1 MERLTKEEIN
11 AIAFILKKEYDSKI
25 DILNNV
31 MSEEFAKSA
40 KGKALQKTCERLESL
55 SKLNSEIAAEMLSLT
70 ESLREDYDYKGYA
83 TDYEAIYKKVC
94 PKANYADLETLKKLA
109 TYASIINPD
118 IQFVKDYVRDNYN
131 TMVKDKGKD

>member
-40 KGKALQKTCERLESL
+40 KGKALQKTCEKIKSL
-55 SKLNSEIAAEMLSLT
+55 SKVNSEIEGEIRSLIK
-70 ESLREDYDYKGYA
+70 SLREDYDYNGYD
-83 TDYEAIYKKVC
+83 TDYEVIYKKVC

-131 TMVKDKGKD
+131 TMVKDKGKN

>member
-11 AIAFILKKEYDSKI
+11 AIAFVLKKELDPKI
-25 DILNNV
+25 DILNNI

-40 KGKALQKTCERLESL
+40 KGKALQKICERLESL
-55 SKLNSEIAAEMLSLT
+55 SKLNSEIAKEMQSLT
-70 ESLREDYDYKGYA
+70 DSLREDYNYNGYSI
-83 TDYEAIYKKVC
+83 DYEAIYKKVC
-94 PKANYADLETLKKLA
+94 PKANYADLETLKKLV

-131 TMVKDKGKD
+131 TMVKDKGKG

>member
-11 AIAFILKKEYDSKI
+11 AIAFVLKKEYDSKM
-25 DILNNV
+25 DILNHTLSREFD
-31 MSEEFAKSA
+31 MSV
-40 KGKALQKTCERLESL
+40 KGRALQKTCEKIKSL
-55 SKLNSEIAAEMLSLT
+55 SKLKNEIAEEIQSLT
-70 ESLREDYDYKGYA
+70 ESLREDYDYKGYD

>member
-11 AIAFILKKEYDSKI
+11 AIAFVLKKEYDSKI
-25 DILNNV
+25 DILNHTLSREFD
-31 MSEEFAKSA
+31 MSV
-40 KGKALQKTCERLESL
+40 KGRTLQKLCERLKSL
-55 SKLNSEIAAEMLSLT
+55 SKLSSEISEEMHSLT
-70 ESLREDYDYKGYA
+70 ESLRRDYDYKGYD
-83 TDYEAIYKKVC
+83 TDYEVICKKVY

>member
-11 AIAFILKKEYDSKI
+11 AIAFILKKELDLKI
-25 DILNNV
+25 NILNNNL
-31 MSEEFAKSA
+31 SEEFAKSA

-55 SKLNSEIAAEMLSLT
+55 SKLNSEIAAEMQSLI
-70 ESLREDYDYKGYA
+70 ESLRENYDYKGYD
-83 TDYEAIYKKVC
+83 TDYEVIYKKVC

-131 TMVKDKGKD
+131 TMVKDKGKN

>member
-55 SKLNSEIAAEMLSLT
+55 SKLNSEIAEEMQ
-70 ESLREDYDYKGYA
+70 SLRDNLRRDYDYKGYD
-83 TDYEAIYKKVC
+83 TDYEVICKKVC
-94 PKANYADLETLKKLA
+94 PKADYADLETLKKLA

>member
-11 AIAFILKKEYDSKI
+11 AIAFVLKKEYDFKI
-25 DILNNV
+25 DILNNT
-31 MSEEFAKSA
+31 MSAEFAKSA
-40 KGKALQKTCERLESL
+40 KGRTLQKLCERLKSL
-55 SKLNSEIAAEMLSLT
+55 SKLSSEISEEMHSLT
-70 ESLREDYDYKGYA
+70 ESLRRDYDYKGYD
-83 TDYEAIYKKVC
+83 TDYEVICKKVC

-109 TYASIINPD
+109 TYASIINSD

>member
-11 AIAFILKKEYDSKI
+11 VITFILKKEYDSKI

-55 SKLNSEIAAEMLSLT
+55 SKLNSEIAEEMQSLT
-70 ESLREDYDYKGYA
+70 KSLREDYDYKGYA
-83 TDYEAIYKKVC
+83 TDYEVIYKKVC

>member
-25 DILNNV
+25 DILNNTL
-31 MSEEFAKSA
+31 SKEFAKSV
-40 KGKALQKTCERLESL
+40 KGKTLQKTCERIKKL
-55 SKLNSEIAAEMLSLT
+55 SKLNSEIAVEIQSLIK
-70 ESLREDYDYKGYA
+70 SLREDYNYSGYD
-83 TDYEAIYKKVC
+83 TDYEVIYKKVC
-94 PKANYADLETLKKLA
+94 PKVGYADLETVKKLT

-131 TMVKDKGKD
+131 TMVKDKEEK

>member
-11 AIAFILKKEYDSKI
+11 AIAFILKKEYDSKM
-25 DILNNV
+25 DILNHTLSREFD
-31 MSEEFAKSA
+31 MSV
-40 KGKALQKTCERLESL
+40 KGRALQKICERLKSL
-55 SKLNSEIAAEMLSLT
+55 SKLNSEIAEEMQ
-70 ESLREDYDYKGYA
+70 SLRDNLRRDYDYKGYD
-83 TDYEAIYKKVC
+83 TDYEVICKKVC
-94 PKANYADLETLKKLA
+94 PKADYADLETLKKLA

>member
-25 DILNNV
+25 DILNHTL
-31 MSEEFAKSA
+31 SREFNMSA
-40 KGKALQKTCERLESL
+40 KGKALQKICERLESL

-131 TMVKDKGKD
+131 TMVKDKGKN

>member
-11 AIAFILKKEYDSKI
+11 AITFILKKEYDSKI

-55 SKLNSEIAAEMLSLT
+55 SKLNSEIAEEMQSLT

-83 TDYEAIYKKVC
+83 TDYEVIYKKVC
-94 PKANYADLETLKKLA
+94 P
-109 TYASIINPD
+109 
-118 IQFVKDYVRDNYN
+118 
-131 TMVKDKGKD
+131 

>member
-11 AIAFILKKEYDSKI
+11 AIAFVLKKEYDSKM
-25 DILNNV
+25 DILNHTLSREFD
-31 MSEEFAKSA
+31 MSV
-40 KGKALQKTCERLESL
+40 KGRALQKICERLKSL
-55 SKLNSEIAAEMLSLT
+55 SKLNSEIAEEMQSLT
-70 ESLREDYDYKGYA
+70 ESLRRDYDYKGYD
-83 TDYEAIYKKVC
+83 TDYEVVCKKVY
-94 PKANYADLETLKKLA
+94 PKADYADLETLKKLA

>member
-11 AIAFILKKEYDSKI
+11 AIAFILKKELDSKI

>member
-83 TDYEAIYKKVC
+83 TDYEVIYKKVC

>member
-83 TDYEAIYKKVC
+83 TDYESIYKKVC

>member
-31 MSEEFAKSA
+31 MSEEFAKSV
-40 KGKALQKTCERLESL
+40 KGRALQKTCERLESL
-55 SKLNSEIAAEMLSLT
+55 SKLNSEIAAEMQSLT

>member
-70 ESLREDYDYKGYA
+70 ESLRKDYDYKGYA